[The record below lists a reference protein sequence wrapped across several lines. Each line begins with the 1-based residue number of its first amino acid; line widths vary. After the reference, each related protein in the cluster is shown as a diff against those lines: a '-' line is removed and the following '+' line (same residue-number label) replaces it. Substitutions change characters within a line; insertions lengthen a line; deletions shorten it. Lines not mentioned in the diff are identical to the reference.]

1 MHRYLSLLLF
11 IGLAWGQTNQV
22 PSTQVVMDSAFETAK
37 NENKHIL
44 LIFHT
49 NWCDFCKMLI
59 EGFNNKDSEPFF
71 KESYIITTLN
81 PLDKN
86 HLVNDGAMEY
96 YGELLEN
103 DKVGWP
109 STFIID
115 KNGNK
120 LDKYYGFP
128 TSDNAI
134 DSLLTV
140 LNNFSQLDK
149 EQNDLYL
156 DILAEY
162 FKNMN

>member
-1 MHRYLSLLLF
+1 MVRYISLLLF

-49 NWCDFCKMLI
+49 NWCDFCKMFI

-86 HLVNDGAMEY
+86 HLVNEGAME
-96 YGELLEN
+96 
-103 DKVGWP
+103 
-109 STFIID
+109 
-115 KNGNK
+115 
-120 LDKYYGFP
+120 YYGFP

>member
-1 MHRYLSLLLF
+1 
-11 IGLAWGQTNQV
+11 
-22 PSTQVVMDSAFETAK
+22 MDSAFETAK

-140 LNNFSQLDK
+140 LNT
-149 EQNDLYL
+149 
-156 DILAEY
+156 AEKHWS
-162 FKNMN
+162 FQPLKPAPCARATGFRPTASTVAEPRR